1 MFKNEF
7 EQFIVNDVD
16 ILIGNES
23 EFNELS
29 NNNEEV
35 LKKITDSVDIA
46 AITLGENGA
55 KIIHNNKTIN
65 IDANKVDNVLDS
77 TGAGDMFVKLV
88 FFTRF

>member
-29 NNNEEV
+29 NNNEEA
-35 LKKITDSVDIA
+35 LKKLQIQWI
-46 AITLGENGA
+46 LR
-55 KIIHNNKTIN
+55 
-65 IDANKVDNVLDS
+65 L
-77 TGAGDMFVKLV
+77 
-88 FFTRF
+88 